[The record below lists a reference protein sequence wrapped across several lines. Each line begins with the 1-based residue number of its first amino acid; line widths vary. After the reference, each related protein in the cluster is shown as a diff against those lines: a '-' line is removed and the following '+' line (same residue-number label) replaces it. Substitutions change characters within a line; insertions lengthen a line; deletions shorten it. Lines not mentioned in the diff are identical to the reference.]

1 MPRARKVEPQW
12 DWPAEYAT
20 YRRISRQAVYKAI
33 AEGRIQLVQGKV
45 DRAQADREWAE
56 NSAPPGLEAPAGP
69 ATPGAG
75 TSYNQARTA
84 WQVFRAQMA
93 RLDYEE
99 RAGRLVDA
107 QAVRAAAFAE
117 GKRTQDKLMALEARL
132 APLVAMKT
140 RSECARVIRLEL
152 RRLLEELAAPRRRRR
167 REVSLLRAASAGG

>member
-1 MPRARKVEPQW
+1 
-12 DWPAEYAT
+12 
-20 YRRISRQAVYKAI
+20 
-33 AEGRIQLVQGKV
+33 
-45 DRAQADREWAE
+45 
-56 NSAPPGLEAPAGP
+56 
-69 ATPGAG
+69 
-75 TSYNQARTA
+75 
-84 WQVFRAQMA
+84 MA

-152 RRLLEELAAPRRRRR
+152 RRLLEELAGPA
-167 REVSLLRAASAGG
+167 EKAKAS